1 MLQDGYE
8 CWICRKQFTEISG
21 KEFEAY
27 KLNQFPLCA
36 DLIGRITNSK
46 GESSTITIGT
56 TLPFYR
62 KDIFIIQDEKYSF
75 KGAS

>member
-1 MLQDGYE
+1 MLDLQKTIHGNFCE
-8 CWICRKQFTEISG
+8 
-21 KEFEAY
+21 EFEAY

-56 TLPFYR
+56 TLPFYA
-62 KDIFIIQDEKYSF
+62 KIFSKF
-75 KGAS
+75 KMRNTTFKEH